1 MQEIFKNIRTEVK
14 ETAEAAWNLAMAQ
27 NNPIRAAEFL
37 NTVTE
42 YYRNVYTDEEIEFLQ
57 FYFHMKVEMINE

>member
-1 MQEIFKNIRTEVK
+1 MQEIFNNISTEVK
-14 ETAEAAWNLAMAQ
+14 ETAEVAWNLAMAQ

-42 YYRNVYTDEEIEFLQ
+42 YYRNIYTDEEIEFLQ